1 MGNEWLDREM
11 TFEDLELPPYFEQ
24 QCAGDLVD
32 DLDNGLPYM
41 EDLDPDAEYI
51 KAVAAGEYR
60 HEMPRR
66 EQASDPGKT
75 ENITIPA
82 LDEKAR
88 LAGFANVMGW
98 DRSDFTEAGYLK
110 AVVQN
115 KAGKA
120 AVIKDLTGIKNA
132 EDADR
137 EGGEHGQV

>member
-11 TFEDLELPPYFEQ
+11 TFEDLELPPELETA
-24 QCAGDLVD
+24 CVSELCED
-32 DLDNGLPYM
+32 DGLPYM
-41 EDLDPDAEYI
+41 EELDPDAEYI
-51 KAVAAGEYR
+51 KAVANGEYR

-110 AVVQN
+110 AVV
-115 KAGKA
+115 
-120 AVIKDLTGIKNA
+120 
-132 EDADR
+132 
-137 EGGEHGQV
+137 

>member
-11 TFEDLELPPYFEQ
+11 TFEDLELPPELEAA
-24 QCAGDLVD
+24 CVSELSEND
-32 DLDNGLPYM
+32 GLPYL
-41 EDLDPDAEYI
+41 EGLDPDAEWI

-66 EQASDPGKT
+66 EQASNPGKT

-88 LAGFANVMGW
+88 LAGFADVMGW

-120 AVIKDLTGIKNA
+120 AIIKDLTGIKNA
-132 EDADR
+132 EDADG
-137 EGGEHGQV
+137 EGGARGQV